1 MVAADKYMTLMSSLP
16 HHGQLFAAKQT
27 PLSRIRL
34 ETRLQMLETEDRAL
48 LHEIEKLLTWWNL
61 PIMRSD
67 AEITALARQLIS
79 TLRDELLRDIVSWR
93 LELRTLV
100 AALRR
105 RKLGQNAPGGLR
117 DWGFGRWLDKIQR
130 YWSEPGF
137 RLEGVFPWVLEADR
151 LLNDQDT
158 VGLERLLLGLVWN
171 KLGRASEGHYFDFTA
186 VVIYVL
192 RWNIIACWTRN
203 EGRKAVTR
211 FHTLVDSG
219 LGDHSELFL

>member
-1 MVAADKYMTLMSSLP
+1 MVTADKYTTLMTSLP
-16 HHGQLFAAKQT
+16 HHGRLFAAKQT

-34 ETRLQMLETEDRAL
+34 ETRLQMLDTEDRAL
-48 LHEIEKLLTWWNL
+48 LREIEKLLHWWNHS
-61 PIMRSD
+61 IGKSD
-67 AEITALARQLIS
+67 AEIAALSRQLMS

-105 RKLGQNAPGGLR
+105 RALGQNAPGGLR
-117 DWGFGRWLDKIQR
+117 DWGFGRWLDQIQH

-151 LLNDQDT
+151 FLNDRDT
-158 VGLERLLLGLVWN
+158 LGLERLLLGLVWN

-192 RWNIIACWTRN
+192 RWNIIARWTRN
-203 EGRKAVTR
+203 EGRKAVMR
-211 FHTLVDSG
+211 FQTLVNSG
-219 LGDHSELFL
+219 LGDHAELFV

>member
-1 MVAADKYMTLMSSLP
+1 MTAADNYTTLMTSLP

-34 ETRLQMLETEDRAL
+34 ETRLQMLDTEDRAL
-48 LHEIEKLLTWWNL
+48 LREIEKLLHWWNQ
-61 PIMRSD
+61 PIGTSD
-67 AEITALARQLIS
+67 AEIAALAKQLMS
-79 TLRDELLRDIVSWR
+79 TLRDELLRDIVTWR

-105 RKLGQNAPGGLR
+105 RRLGQNAPGGLQ
-117 DWGFGRWLDKIQR
+117 DWGFGRWLDQIQH

-151 LLNDQDT
+151 LLNDRDT
-158 VGLERLLLGLVWN
+158 LGLERLHLGLVWN

-192 RWNIIACWTRN
+192 RWNIIARWTRN
-203 EGRKAVTR
+203 EGRKAVMR
-211 FHTLVDSG
+211 FQTLVNSG
-219 LGDHSELFL
+219 LGDHAELFV

>member
-1 MVAADKYMTLMSSLP
+1 
-16 HHGQLFAAKQT
+16 
-27 PLSRIRL
+27 
-34 ETRLQMLETEDRAL
+34 MLETEDRAL
-48 LHEIEKLLTWWNL
+48 LREIEKLLQWWNH
-61 PIMRSD
+61 PIRRSD
-67 AEITALARQLIS
+67 AEIAALARQLMS
-79 TLRDELLRDIVSWR
+79 SLRDEVLRDIVSWR

-117 DWGFGRWLDKIQR
+117 DWGFGRWLDQIQR

-158 VGLERLLLGLVWN
+158 VGFERLLLGLVWN
-171 KLGRASEGHYFDFTA
+171 KLDRASEGHYFDFTA

-192 RWNIIACWTRN
+192 RWNIIARWTRN
-203 EGRKAVTR
+203 QGRKAVMR

-219 LGDHSELFL
+219 LGHHSELFV

>member
-1 MVAADKYMTLMSSLP
+1 
-16 HHGQLFAAKQT
+16 
-27 PLSRIRL
+27 
-34 ETRLQMLETEDRAL
+34 
-48 LHEIEKLLTWWNL
+48 
-61 PIMRSD
+61 
-67 AEITALARQLIS
+67 
-79 TLRDELLRDIVSWR
+79 
-93 LELRTLV
+93 V

-117 DWGFGRWLDKIQR
+117 DWGFGRWLDQIQR

-158 VGLERLLLGLVWN
+158 VGFERLLLGLVWN
-171 KLGRASEGHYFDFTA
+171 KLDRASEGHYFDFTA

-192 RWNIIACWTRN
+192 RWNIIARWTRN
-203 EGRKAVTR
+203 QGRKAVMR

-219 LGDHSELFL
+219 LGHHSELFV